1 MSTLV
6 VVVSIILG
14 YLLLGFIVSKIF
26 RKADVKWYLAYIP
39 VVNFIYLLKLV
50 DLRWPYVFEYVLSLF
65 VALFIYFCK
74 FKGLA
79 VQVVMIAS
87 AVLFVYYYALFNY
100 RLGKR
105 FNKKGLFILFMI
117 VIPVIPYVILAFDKS
132 KYDDKIE
139 FTSVK
144 GKFVNIGITVL
155 VLVVSAT
162 ALIPVV
168 FTHITKGLDLA
179 GGFEILYQISPAD
192 EDGEINDDVV
202 KDTYRTMLRRIDK
215 LGVSEPEIII
225 EGKDK
230 IRVKLAGVTDPEQA
244 RDYITV
250 AGELTF
256 RDSSDNKVMDKSV
269 LSSGSAAKISQDD
282 NGRPAILLNVRD
294 TDTFYQATSQISQ
307 SDDQLMVIWLDFD
320 PSTDSY
326 KTAKCGEF
334 DNLNEAK
341 CLSAATVKQAF
352 SSNVIIQ
359 GNFTSEQV
367 KNLVDLINSG
377 SNNVKFKEIS
387 SQTVGSAFGED
398 SLLKT
403 ELAGIVG
410 LVLIILFMA
419 LIYRFSGLIASSV
432 ILIYTFMTFLIFYL
446 IDGVLTLPGI
456 AALVLGIGMAVDAN
470 VIASE
475 RIKEELRKGRSLAT
489 AYKNGIKNSFSSI
502 LDSNVT
508 TFIIAVILFTFGES
522 SVKGFATM
530 LIINIIM
537 TMLIVVLITRLIT
550 YAFISTGFFD
560 KKLKMF
566 INQNKSEIVNTNE
579 KVESKFEK
587 RVNKDFVSKFRKFII
602 LPMLIFA
609 VSTSFVV
616 LRGFNFG
623 IDFTGGTDITITNV
637 SNSNLKTIKQE
648 VTDLG
653 FTVLESTSD
662 DSGYYIKIS
671 EVLGK
676 NQVNSVNKLFVEKY
690 NAKTD
695 ISVVSNLVKQ
705 DLIRNAIIALIY
717 ALVGIIIYIS
727 IRYKFSYAV
736 SSVLALLHD
745 VIIMICIFGLFKIE
759 INSIFIA
766 AILTIIGYSIN
777 NTIVTFDRIRE
788 NRKKSIN
795 DGKLTKEDLKVVA
808 NTSIKET
815 MLRSINTTVT
825 TMLPILCLIFLG
837 SKEILEFDIA
847 IIIGLVAGV
856 YSSIFL
862 SSSMWVFF
870 EYKLAMRRIK
880 TNNSKPKKKKKDEKP
895 KKKKLEELSV
905 KGINA

>member
-6 VVVSIILG
+6 VVISICLA
-14 YLLLGFIVSKIF
+14 YLLLGFVVSKMF
-26 RKADVKWYLAYIP
+26 KKAGVKWYLAYIP
-39 VVNFIYLLKLV
+39 VVNFVFLLKLA
-50 DLRWPYVFEYVLSLF
+50 DLRWPYLFEYIIT
-65 VALFIYFCK
+65 LFIPLFIFFGK
-74 FKGLA
+74 FKGLS
-79 VQVVMIAS
+79 VQGVMVAS
-87 AVLFVYYYALFNY
+87 AVLFIYYYIRLNY

-105 FNKKGLFILFMI
+105 FNKEGLFLLFMMVPI
-117 VIPVIPYVILAFDKS
+117 VPYVLLAFDKS
-132 KYDDKIE
+132 KYNDSVE
-139 FTSVK
+139 FK
-144 GKFVNIGITVL
+144 DNNAKFVHILLTVGVL
-155 VLVVSAT
+155 VFSAT
-162 ALIPVV
+162 ALIPRV
-168 FTHITKGLDLA
+168 FTNITKGLDLA
-179 GGFEILYQISPAD
+179 GGFEILYQITPSD
-192 EDGEINDDVV
+192 DSVEINEDIV

-256 RDSSDNKVMDKSV
+256 RDSKDQKLMDKSV
-269 LSSGSAAKISQDD
+269 LVSGGSAKISQDS
-282 NGRPAILLNVRD
+282 NGRPAVLLKVSD
-294 TDTFYQATSQISQ
+294 TDTFYKVTTEISKT
-307 SDDQLMVIWLDFD
+307 DDKLMVVWLDFD
-320 PSTDSY
+320 PTKDSY
-326 KTAKCGEF
+326 KNGKCGEF
-334 DNLNEAK
+334 DDLNTAK
-341 CLSAATVKQAF
+341 CLSAATVSQGF
-352 SSNVIIQ
+352 SSDVIIQ
-359 GNFTSEQV
+359 GNFTEEQV

-398 SLLKT
+398 SLKKT
-403 ELAGIVG
+403 EVAGIIGIV
-410 LVLIILFMA
+410 LVIVFMT
-419 LIYRFSGLIASSV
+419 LIYRFSGFIASSV

-470 VIASE
+470 VITSE
-475 RIKEELRKGRSLAT
+475 RIKEELRKGRNLKQ

-550 YAFISTGFFD
+550 YAFVNSGFFD
-560 KKLKMF
+560 KKLKFF
-566 INQNKSEIVNTNE
+566 INQNKDEIKESKE

-587 RVNKDFVSKFRKFII
+587 KVGKDYVSKFRKFVI
-602 LPMLIFA
+602 LPFLI
-609 VSTSFVV
+609 VSISTIMIV
-616 LRGFNFG
+616 LKGFNFG
-623 IDFTGGTDITITNV
+623 IDFTGGTDITITNA
-637 SNSNLKTIKQE
+637 NNATEEKLNKEIK
-648 VTDLG
+648 DLG
-653 FTVLESTSD
+653 YEILESSSD
-662 DSGYYIKIS
+662 DSGYYIKVS
-671 EVLGK
+671 EILDK
-676 NQVNSVNKLFVEKY
+676 TDINKVNKVLTENY
-690 NAKTD
+690 QAKTD

-705 DLIRNAIIALIY
+705 DLIKNAIIALVY

-727 IRYKFSYAV
+727 IRYKFSYAI
-736 SSVLALLHD
+736 SSVIALVHD
-745 VIIMICIFGLFKIE
+745 VIIIVCLFGLFKIE

-788 NRKKSIN
+788 NRKKLL
-795 DGKLTKEDLKVVA
+795 DGGKITKEELKIIA

-815 MLRSINTTVT
+815 MLRSINTTIT
-825 TMLPILCLIFLG
+825 TLLPIVCLILFG
-837 SKEILEFDIA
+837 SKEILQFDIA
-847 IIIGLVAGV
+847 ILIGLIAGA

-862 SSSMWVFF
+862 SSSIWVFF
-870 EYKLAMRRIK
+870 EYKLALRKI
-880 TNNSKPKKKKKDEKP
+880 NNNKKPKKKKDDKP
-895 KKKKLEELSV
+895 KKKKIEELSV